1 MDEVNKT
8 LFIPLYGKS
17 QVSSQKIILHDP
29 DAESIWEAEQ
39 FPIRGKSK
47 SKWLA
52 YNMAMRARV
61 FDDWTDAMLEK
72 EPDALVLH
80 IGCGLDSRCRRVKN
94 PYKQWLDCDF
104 PQVISVRKQYFPETE
119 SCRMAGLDASR
130 PEQIKALPDCQ
141 TAILVLEGISMYLK
155 KDELHGLFQALEE
168 KYGTLHVLM
177 DVYTAF
183 GAKASKW
190 KNPVN
195 DVGVTRLYG
204 FDDIR
209 DVLGGL
215 RLGFRA
221 EHSFTPAKL
230 VNELKPADR
239 FVFRLLFTGKTY
251 RKIYRLLELE
261 TAGPVS

>member
-17 QVSSQKIILHDP
+17 QVSRQRIILQDP
-29 DAESIWEAEQ
+29 DAERIWEAEQ

-61 FDDWTDAMLEK
+61 FDEWTDAMLEK
-72 EPDALVLH
+72 ETDALVLH

-94 PYKQWLDCDF
+94 PYSQWIDCDF
-104 PQVISVRKQYFPETE
+104 PDVISVRKQYFRENE
-119 SCRMAGLDASR
+119 SYRMAGLDASV
-130 PEQIKALPDCQ
+130 PEQLKALPDRKA
-141 TAILVLEGISMYLK
+141 AILVLEGISMYLK
-155 KDELHGLFQALEE
+155 KDELHRMFQALEE

-177 DVYTAF
+177 DVYTEF

-204 FDDIR
+204 IDDIR

-215 RLGFRA
+215 RLGFKA
-221 EHSFTPAKL
+221 EHSFTPVKL